1 MALIKA
7 FRADKRRFAVGQA
20 IVTASEFPQR
30 NPSGKQ
36 LEQVFTAAKPEG
48 KPERI
53 GSLFVFENYDDAE
66 WHWAKMADG
75 VLYECEIGG
84 TAILHRGDMKL
95 IDIAGQ
101 QLTAGSDPMPHA
113 NRYWAGEGTGKPCW
127 ELLVAGASITKIICD
142 DQKLRRA
149 RMAKGQRLPRP

>member
-7 FRADKRRFAVGQA
+7 FRADKRRFAVGQS
-20 IVTASEFPQR
+20 IGTASEFPER

-36 LEQVFTAAKPEG
+36 LERVFTAAKPDG

-75 VLYECEIGG
+75 ILYECEIED

-95 IDIAGQ
+95 IDIA
-101 QLTAGSDPMPHA
+101 MPYA
-113 NRYWAGEGTGKPCW
+113 NRYWTGESTGKPCW
-127 ELLVAGASITKIICD
+127 ELLVAGASITKIICG
-142 DQKLRRA
+142 DQKLRLA